1 MTSYENGEI
10 QNKMLTTKNNDV
22 CKENRFPTDS
32 FYPIDL
38 HCDESWED
46 TLTETQNLND
56 NKYAI
61 KEMILLNE
69 RDENICRIT
78 YNAQTVFTKIKQMD
92 EYSCVTEKRGRN
104 IQTIIQVLL
113 DLENKYEKS
122 TMTKSMIIS
131 SIAMMDWLCVK
142 KNFVSAK
149 KMRRESAVFVSLNV
163 LKHGK

>member
-1 MTSYENGEI
+1 
-10 QNKMLTTKNNDV
+10 
-22 CKENRFPTDS
+22 
-32 FYPIDL
+32 
-38 HCDESWED
+38 
-46 TLTETQNLND
+46 
-56 NKYAI
+56 
-61 KEMILLNE
+61 
-69 RDENICRIT
+69 
-78 YNAQTVFTKIKQMD
+78 MD